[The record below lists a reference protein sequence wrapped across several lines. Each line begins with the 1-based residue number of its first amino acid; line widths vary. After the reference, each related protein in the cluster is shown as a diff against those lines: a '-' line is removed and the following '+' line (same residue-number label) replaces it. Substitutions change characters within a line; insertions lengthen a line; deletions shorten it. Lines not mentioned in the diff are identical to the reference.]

1 MLFNFINKN
10 FDSESNR
17 NITML
22 FKIQKLEKNYLSFGA
37 CTEYVT
43 FNNFKTQTLSNDK
56 INRTTEK

>member
-1 MLFNFINKN
+1 MLFKIQKLEFINKN

-37 CTEYVT
+37 
-43 FNNFKTQTLSNDK
+43 
-56 INRTTEK
+56 

>member
-1 MLFNFINKN
+1 
-10 FDSESNR
+10 
-17 NITML
+17 ML